1 MILVHAEESFE
12 AINDPEYIAVISLLN
27 IRSVG
32 SWIRILGRQ
41 EVMLIYDLMTRP
53 EVRLSKIERDQ
64 AIRNSRIVGKLNWLD
79 PRVKMYIL

>member
-12 AINDPEYIAVISLLN
+12 AINDRDYIAAIILLN

-53 EVRLSKIERDQ
+53 EVRLSKIERDRV
-64 AIRNSRIVGKLNWLD
+64 IRNSRIVEKLNWLD

>member
-12 AINDPEYIAVISLLN
+12 AINDRDYIAVISLLN

>member
-12 AINDPEYIAVISLLN
+12 AINDRDYIVVISLLN